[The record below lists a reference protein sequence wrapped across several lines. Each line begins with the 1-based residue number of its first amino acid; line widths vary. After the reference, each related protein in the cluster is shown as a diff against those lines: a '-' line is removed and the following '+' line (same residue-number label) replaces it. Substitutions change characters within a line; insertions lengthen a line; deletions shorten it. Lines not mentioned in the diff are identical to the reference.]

1 VKGTVTSSDGGVLQ
15 SFTDMKVYN
24 FVPEVPVALYANT
37 TTFVTATTL
46 YKEVSLL
53 SELKKSK
60 LFPAKNI
67 EKPKKERCYVV

>member
-1 VKGTVTSSDGGVLQ
+1 MT
-15 SFTDMKVYN
+15 M
-24 FVPEVPVALYANT
+24 
-37 TTFVTATTL
+37 FVTATTL